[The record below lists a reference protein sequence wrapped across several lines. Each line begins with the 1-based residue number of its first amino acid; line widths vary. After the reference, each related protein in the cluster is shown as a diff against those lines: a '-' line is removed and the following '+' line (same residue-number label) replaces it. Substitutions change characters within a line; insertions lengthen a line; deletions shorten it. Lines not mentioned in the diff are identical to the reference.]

1 MRYVVLTILVFS
13 IASLHSVSAHATD
26 SERESLRGLPGVAV
40 TVEDI
45 ATDIQTDGLSM
56 EEIGIAVD
64 LILRSNG
71 IRVLSQPERFE
82 TEASP
87 YLYITVLGFKD
98 GSVYSLC
105 IEVQLRQIVSLT
117 SGTNHKMFVS
127 TWSRNSLLSVGAN
140 TLHDVISG
148 SIEPKAKD
156 FANDFLTVN
165 PR

>member
-117 SGTNHKMFVS
+117 SGTSHKMFVS